1 MRTFIGITYLVILGA
16 ILILMSGMDQR
27 YQVLLNEQKQMRA
40 DLQDQI
46 RASQDKIE
54 TYFWYGPRKTPVPEA
69 TTRP

>member
-1 MRTFIGITYLVILGA
+1 VRTFIGITYLVILGA

-54 TYFWYGPRKTPVPEA
+54 TFFWYPRKTPVPEA